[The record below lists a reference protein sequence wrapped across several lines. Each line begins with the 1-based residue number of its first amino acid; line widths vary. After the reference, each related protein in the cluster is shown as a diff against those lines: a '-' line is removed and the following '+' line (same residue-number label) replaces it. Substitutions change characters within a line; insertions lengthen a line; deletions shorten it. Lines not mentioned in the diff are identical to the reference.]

1 MTMSLPDLKVI
12 REDYCSQKVVD
23 NALGFLEALSPDL
36 IQKLML
42 EEHWRRQPYS
52 NAAWAVL
59 EYLSEQHVEI
69 PSTLLGRMDLIAELT
84 RRGRSAEGLPEIEPR
99 GRPLAAGPD
108 QPLPPLV
115 PLELSEHTKKSG
127 HISQEAVDRLLQAA
141 YARRPD
147 LWFAV
152 AEENR
157 YEVHL
162 DATDQ
167 FRAVL
172 RDIVNAEF
180 TGEDNMWVA
189 MDLYHEAVL
198 RIYRMC
204 GIED

>member
-99 GRPLAAGPD
+99 GRPLSGSGRSPVAGRIRKAARSVVRGCRGK
-108 QPLPPLV
+108 PL
-115 PLELSEHTKKSG
+115 
-127 HISQEAVDRLLQAA
+127 
-141 YARRPD
+141 
-147 LWFAV
+147 
-152 AEENR
+152 
-157 YEVHL
+157 
-162 DATDQ
+162 
-167 FRAVL
+167 
-172 RDIVNAEF
+172 
-180 TGEDNMWVA
+180 
-189 MDLYHEAVL
+189 
-198 RIYRMC
+198 
-204 GIED
+204 